1 MKMHGSVIRIN
12 IQIKWYTR
20 NVKFIAMF
28 SLIKTSHLKYLVNL
42 IKNIIVPF
50 IVLLS

>member
-1 MKMHGSVIRIN
+1 MKMHGSVVTIN
-12 IQIKWYTR
+12 IQIKWYTGT
-20 NVKFIAMF
+20 VKFIAM
-28 SLIKTSHLKYLVNL
+28 SPLIKTSHLKYLINL